1 MKKLG
6 VVLLALLLTACS
18 TQQPSYSNL
27 VDKESQ
33 ALVAQAMEEAG
44 ISEAAVK
51 TFLTNVNDY
60 NMTVETTS
68 LIKQGFVEKVPQYD
82 ELALAEKWEDKK
94 QLYIGN
100 NCRMTSY
107 GLMNDLVTISDSTTN
122 TANLFMD
129 KDAISYAPTAWLA
142 EDTARFT
149 TLFGF
154 VPTPNTKDVAVHVAN
169 LQHAWQERGI
179 QFNEQAKASLIS
191 VVMHSTLDD
200 QLFIGHAGVLVPQA
214 DGYLFIEK
222 LSFQEPYQ
230 AVQLANKE
238 QLNAYLMEKYDVA
251 ENQPEAKPFIME
263 NDELLATYK
272 ALRP

>member
-1 MKKLG
+1 MKK
-6 VVLLALLLTACS
+6 LLALLLVVLLTGCS

-33 ALVAQAMEEAG
+33 TLVAQAMTEAG

-51 TFLTNVNDY
+51 AFLTNVNDY

-68 LIKQGFVEKVPQYD
+68 LIKQGFVDKVPQYD

-129 KDAISYAPTAWLA
+129 KDAISYAPTAWLD

-179 QFNEQAKASLIS
+179 HFNEQAKASLIS

-214 DGYLFIEK
+214 NGYLFIEK

-238 QLNAYLMEKYDVA
+238 QLNAYLMEKYDVS

-263 NDELLATYK
+263 NGELLTTYK

>member
-68 LIKQGFVEKVPQYD
+68 LIKQGFVDKVPQYD

>member
-44 ISEAAVK
+44 ISEIAVK
-51 TFLTNVNDY
+51 AFLTNVNDY

-179 QFNEQAKASLIS
+179 HFNEQAKASLIS

-238 QLNAYLMEKYDVA
+238 QLNAYLMKKYDVA

>member
-1 MKKLG
+1 MKKL
-6 VVLLALLLTACS
+6 VVILLALLLTACS

-44 ISEAAVK
+44 ISETAVK
-51 TFLTNVNDY
+51 AFLTNVNDY
-60 NMTVETTS
+60 NMTVENTS

-82 ELALAEKWEDKK
+82 ELALAEKWENKK

-107 GLMNDLVTISDSTTN
+107 GLMNDLVTISASTAN
-122 TANLFMD
+122 AANLFMD
-129 KDAISYAPTAWLA
+129 KDAINYAPTAWLD
-142 EDTARFT
+142 EDTNRFT

-154 VPTPNTKDVAVHVAN
+154 VPTPNTTDITVHVAN
-169 LQHAWQERGI
+169 LQQAWQERGV

-200 QLFIGHAGVLVPQA
+200 QLFIGHVGVLV
-214 DGYLFIEK
+214 
-222 LSFQEPYQ
+222 PYQ
-230 AVQLANKE
+230 AVQFADKE
-238 QLNAYLMEKYDVA
+238 QLNAYLMTKYDVSF
-251 ENQPEAKPFIME
+251 NQPEAKPFIME
-263 NDELLATYK
+263 NNQLLATYQVLDK
-272 ALRP
+272 